1 MSQLSG
7 SEDLTSHWPP
17 IVRRKKWTL
26 VSIAET
32 IATYALPKFRSI
44 SQSIRLHFRP
54 LLSAMRVPPS
64 PLPPSQFA
72 AGTKG
77 DGDVGPISPI
87 QFFVTFLRFRAIDQ
101 TTFIAPVPLNLK
113 SEPSITYLC
122 KWIIHTKLCQHHY
135 GISTTSARCCS
146 IRCVYEAMD
155 TPASV
160 LYFDAT
166 LFVWHCR
173 PSCQNYSSCIS
184 PTPPPLLPIF
194 PHLLNCP
201 FRKKYPLSDDMTTL
215 LVALQ

>member
-44 SQSIRLHFRP
+44 SQSIRLYFRP

-64 PLPPSQFA
+64 PTPISICCWHQ
-72 AGTKG
+72 G

-87 QFFVTFLRFRAIDQ
+87 HLFVTFLRFRAIDQ

-122 KWIIHTKLCQHHY
+122 KWIIHSELCQHHY
-135 GISTTSARCCS
+135 GDICNISIMLQYPMRVWSYGHAFKCFVLRCYALC
-146 IRCVYEAMD
+146 AALQTLM
-155 TPASV
+155 AK
-160 LYFDAT
+160 LFD
-166 LFVWHCR
+166 
-173 PSCQNYSSCIS
+173 
-184 PTPPPLLPIF
+184 PPPLPPLLLIF

-201 FRKKYPLSDDMTTL
+201 FWKKYPLSDDMTTV